1 MYTSPSGLINPTCR
15 PPYHSSIFFFGV
27 VVTLE
32 LDDEGAFVTVLEL
45 DDEEA
50 LDRVVVFFEEEE
62 EGTDEVT
69 VVPKVWGRVC
79 VVVLV
84 VVREV
89 VVVVP
94 CVVLAAPMPITLAYE
109 SMVLMVL
116 PI

>member
-1 MYTSPSGLINPTCR
+1 M
-15 PPYHSSIFFFGV
+15 
-27 VVTLE
+27 
-32 LDDEGAFVTVLEL
+32 
-45 DDEEA
+45 
-50 LDRVVVFFEEEE
+50 EEE

-69 VVPKVWGRVC
+69 VVPEVWGRVC

-89 VVVVP
+89 VVVAA